1 MMQKRSSYHFKNS
14 IVKEGKQT
22 KETIQLLLVGNPNA
36 GKSTVFNELTGLN
49 QQVGN
54 FPGVTVEKKTGNIS
68 LTPTL
73 KAHVID
79 LPGTYSLSPRSEDER
94 VTYDYLSL
102 DKSNG
107 KREIIVVVADAS
119 NLRRSLLLC
128 SQLLDLDK
136 SVILGLNMMDVVE
149 QNQESINI
157 NKLSK
162 ELGLP
167 VIPMNARIGKGIKE
181 LKQAIIDFKKVKR
194 KPFISIIN
202 GEKDIDN
209 ALRRN
214 QRIKEILKATI
225 TSKGDKEAS
234 KLTRKIDQILTHRIG
249 GYFIFLSILFLIFQA
264 VFSWS
269 EYPMTMIEEG
279 FLYFGNWIS
288 EILPKSVLTDLLID
302 GVIAGLGGIIIFIP
316 QIAALFAFIAIL
328 EDTGY
333 LSRISFMMD
342 GLLKRF
348 GLNGRSIIPLLSGAA
363 CAVPA
368 IMSARTISNKK
379 ERLLTIFITPL
390 ISCSARIPVYT
401 LLIALIIPSQ
411 AKLGI
416 FNLQGIVMMA
426 LYLLGF
432 IAAIGTSWVMK
443 TFIRTNESSHFIMEM
458 PIYRAPRWKNVGL
471 TIVNK
476 VKVFL
481 FEAGKIIIAIS
492 IILWVM
498 SSYGPRDSFERI
510 ERKYEKGLLEPN
522 INNETMA
529 EQLASEK
536 LQASYAG
543 QLGKFIEP
551 AIRPLGF
558 DWKIGISIITSFAA
572 REVFV
577 GTMATIYSVGDADNT
592 TSLKEKM
599 NNAKDPRTGKK
610 IYTKATGYSLL
621 IFYAFALQCM
631 ATVAIVAKETNSWK
645 WPIIQIVYMGTL
657 AYLASFLT
665 FQYFS

>member
-1 MMQKRSSYHFKNS
+1 
-14 IVKEGKQT
+14 VKEGKQT

>member
-1 MMQKRSSYHFKNS
+1 MGLENVGSKKKKIR
-14 IVKEGKQT
+14 
-22 KETIQLLLVGNPNA
+22 LLLVGNPNA
-36 GKSTVFNELTGLN
+36 GKSSLFNELTGLN

-54 FPGVTVEKKTGNIS
+54 FPGVTVEKKSGKAKIS
-68 LTPTL
+68 DNLT
-73 KAHVID
+73 AEVID

-94 VTYDYLSL
+94 VTFDFL
-102 DKSNG
+102 NE
-107 KREIIVVVADAS
+107 KRADNKEEIIVVIADAS
-119 NLRRSLLLC
+119 NLRRNLLLC
-128 SQLLDLDK
+128 SQLIDLNLP
-136 SVILGLNMMDVVE
+136 VVLALNMMDIV
-149 QNQESINI
+149 QK
-157 NKLSK
+157 NKQTIDVDYLSK
-162 ELGLP
+162 TLSIP
-167 VIPMNARIGKGIKE
+167 VVPMNARIGKGVQE
-181 LKQAIIDFKKVKR
+181 LKDSISQFVLEERA
-194 KPFISIIN
+194 PFISIIE
-202 GEKDIDN
+202 GEKPIDN
-209 ALRRN
+209 AQRRN
-214 QRIKEILKATI
+214 QRIREIVAKAVTAE
-225 TSKGDKEAS
+225 GDMKVNN
-234 KLTRKIDQILTHRIG
+234 LTRRLDAILTHKIW
-249 GYFIFLSILFLIFQA
+249 GYVIFLFILFLIFQA

-269 EYPMTMIEEG
+269 EFPMQMIEDG
-279 FLYFGNWIS
+279 FLFFGNWVAES
-288 EILPKSVLTDLLID
+288 LPQGVLNDLLVD
-302 GVIAGLGGIIIFIP
+302 GIIAGLGGIIIFIP
-316 QIAALFAFIAIL
+316 QIAALFAFISIL

-342 GLLKRF
+342 GLLKKF

-401 LLIALIIPSQ
+401 LIIALIIPSN
-411 AKLGI
+411 ASIWI

-432 IAAIGTSWVMK
+432 IAAIGTSFFMK
-443 TFIRTNESSHFIMEM
+443 FFVKTNESSHFIMEM
-458 PIYRAPRWKNVGL
+458 PIYRAPRWKNVGY

-492 IILWVM
+492 IILWIL
-498 SSYGPRDSFERI
+498 SSYGPGDSFEKI
-510 ERKYEKGLLEPN
+510 DQKYESGLLEPN
-522 INNETMA
+522 INNETME
-529 EQLASEK
+529 EQRASSK

-599 NNAKDPRTGKK
+599 NQAKDPVTGEKV
-610 IYTKATGYSLL
+610 YSKATGYSLL

-631 ATVAIVAKETNSWK
+631 ATVAIVARETASWK
-645 WPIIQIVYMGTL
+645 WPLIQVIYMGAL
-657 AYLASFLT
+657 AYFASLIT
-665 FQYFS
+665 YNIFS

>member
-1 MMQKRSSYHFKNS
+1 MDK
-14 IVKEGKQT
+14 GKQS

-54 FPGVTVEKKTGNIS
+54 FPGVTVEKKTGKIT
-68 LTPTL
+68 LTPKL
-73 KAHVID
+73 KAQVID

-94 VTYDYLSL
+94 VTFDYLS
-102 DKSNG
+102 SNKTEG

-128 SQLLDLDK
+128 SQLMDLDK

-157 NKLSK
+157 QKLSK
-162 ELGLP
+162 ALNLP
-167 VIPMNARIGKGIKE
+167 IIPMNARLGKGIKE
-181 LKQAIIDFKKVKR
+181 LKQAIINFKEEKR
-194 KPFISIIN
+194 TPFIPLLD
-202 GEKDIDN
+202 GEKDVDN

-214 QRIKEILKATI
+214 QRIKEILKETVSA
-225 TSKGDKEAS
+225 KGDKKAS

-279 FLYFGNWIS
+279 FIYFGNLVS
-288 EILPKSVLTDLLID
+288 ETLPESVLTDLLVD
-302 GVIAGLGGIIIFIP
+302 GIIAGLGGIIIFIP

-342 GLLKRF
+342 GLLKKF

-401 LLIALIIPSQ
+401 LLIALVIPSE

-416 FNLQGIVMMA
+416 FNLQGVVMMA

-443 TFIRTNESSHFIMEM
+443 TFIKTNESSHFIMEM
-458 PIYRAPRWKNVGL
+458 PIYRAPRWKNVGF

-498 SSYGPRDSFERI
+498 SSYGPGDSFEKI
-510 ERKYEKGLLEPN
+510 EQKYEKGLLEPN

-529 EQLASEK
+529 EQMSSEK

-543 QLGKFIEP
+543 RLGKFIEP

-599 NNAKDPRTGKK
+599 QNAKDPRTGEKV
-610 IYTKATGYSLL
+610 YTKATGYSLL

-645 WPIIQIVYMGTL
+645 WAIIQVIYMGGL

-665 FQYFS
+665 YQYFS

>member
-1 MMQKRSSYHFKNS
+1 M
-14 IVKEGKQT
+14 GKGDQV
-22 KETIQLLLVGNPNA
+22 KETIQILLVGNPNA

-49 QQVGN
+49 QQIGN
-54 FPGVTVEKKTGNIS
+54 FPGVTVEKKTGKIN
-68 LTPTL
+68 LTTTL
-73 KAHVID
+73 RAEVID

-94 VTYDYLSL
+94 VTFDYLSSN
-102 DKSNG
+102 KSEG
-107 KREIIVVVADAS
+107 KRELIVVVADAS

-128 SQLLDLDK
+128 SQLMDLDK

-149 QNQESINI
+149 QNQQDIDVNQ
-157 NKLSK
+157 LSRA
-162 ELGLP
+162 LNLP
-167 VIPMNARIGKGIKE
+167 IIPMNARIGKGIKE
-181 LKQAIIDFKKVKR
+181 LKQAIINFKEEKR
-194 KPFISIIN
+194 SQFIPLLD
-202 GEKDIDN
+202 GEKDVDN

-214 QRIKEILKATI
+214 QRIKEILAKTVTNKGYKKA
-225 TSKGDKEAS
+225 SN
-234 KLTRKIDQILTHRIG
+234 LTRKIDQILTHKIG
-249 GYFIFLSILFLIFQA
+249 GYLIFLTILFLIFQA

-269 EYPMTMIEEG
+269 EYPMQMIEEG
-279 FLYFGNWIS
+279 FLYFGNWVS
-288 EILPKSVLTDLLID
+288 EILPDSILTDLLVNGI
-302 GVIAGLGGIIIFIP
+302 IAGLGGIIIFIP

-401 LLIALIIPSQ
+401 LLIALVIPIE

-416 FNLQGIVMMA
+416 FNLQGIVMMG

-443 TFIRTNESSHFIMEM
+443 LFVKTNESSHFIMEM
-458 PIYRAPRWKNVGL
+458 PIYRSPRWKNVGL

-498 SSYGPRDSFERI
+498 SSYGPGDSFEKI
-510 ERKYEKGLLEPN
+510 EKKYEKGLLEPN

-543 QLGKFIEP
+543 RLGKFIEP
-551 AIRPLGF
+551 TIRPLGF

-599 NNAKDPRTGKK
+599 NNAKDPRTGEKV
-610 IYTKATGYSLL
+610 YTKATGYSLL

-631 ATVAIVAKETNSWK
+631 ATVAIVAKETASWK
-645 WPIIQIVYMGTL
+645 WPVIQIVYMGAL

-665 FQYFS
+665 YQFFS

>member
-1 MMQKRSSYHFKNS
+1 M
-14 IVKEGKQT
+14 GKGDQV
-22 KETIQLLLVGNPNA
+22 KETIQILLVGNPNA

-49 QQVGN
+49 QQIGN
-54 FPGVTVEKKTGNIS
+54 FPGVTVEKKTGKIN
-68 LTPTL
+68 LTTTL
-73 KAHVID
+73 RAEVID

-94 VTYDYLSL
+94 VTFDYLSSN
-102 DKSNG
+102 KSEG

-128 SQLLDLDK
+128 SQLMDLDK

-149 QNQESINI
+149 QNQQEIDVNQ
-157 NKLSK
+157 LSRA
-162 ELGLP
+162 LNLP
-167 VIPMNARIGKGIKE
+167 IIPMNARIGKGIKE
-181 LKQAIIDFKKVKR
+181 LKQAIINFKEEKR
-194 KPFISIIN
+194 SQFIPLLD
-202 GEKDIDN
+202 GEKDVDN

-214 QRIKEILKATI
+214 QRIKEILAKTVTNKGYKKA
-225 TSKGDKEAS
+225 SN
-234 KLTRKIDQILTHRIG
+234 LTRKIDQILTHKIG
-249 GYFIFLSILFLIFQA
+249 GYLIFLTILFLIFQA

-269 EYPMTMIEEG
+269 EYPMQMIEEG
-279 FLYFGNWIS
+279 FLYFGNWVS
-288 EILPKSVLTDLLID
+288 EILPDSILTDLLVNGI
-302 GVIAGLGGIIIFIP
+302 IAGLGGIIIFIP

-401 LLIALIIPSQ
+401 LLIALVIPIE

-416 FNLQGIVMMA
+416 FNLQGIVMMG

-443 TFIRTNESSHFIMEM
+443 LFVKTTESSHFIMEM
-458 PIYRAPRWKNVGL
+458 PIYRSPRWKNVGL

-498 SSYGPRDSFERI
+498 SSYGPGDSFEKI
-510 ERKYEKGLLEPN
+510 EQKYEKGLLEPN

-543 QLGKFIEP
+543 RLGKFIEP

-599 NNAKDPRTGKK
+599 NNAKDPRTGEKV
-610 IYTKATGYSLL
+610 YTKATGYSLL

-631 ATVAIVAKETNSWK
+631 ATVAIVAKETASWK
-645 WPIIQIVYMGTL
+645 WPVIQIVYMGAL

-665 FQYFS
+665 YQFFS